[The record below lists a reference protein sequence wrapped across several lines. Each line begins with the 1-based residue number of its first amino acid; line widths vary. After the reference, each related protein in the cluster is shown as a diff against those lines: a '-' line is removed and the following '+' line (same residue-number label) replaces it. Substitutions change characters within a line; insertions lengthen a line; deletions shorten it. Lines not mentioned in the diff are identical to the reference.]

1 MQMGRGLL
9 ATVGQTFMNVPIGM
23 LNECMVFVRNY
34 RALFIRTDMLVI
46 ERRQKRGRKKEK
58 KEEAYE
64 FIFLKEL
71 AQPHIII
78 LTYISC

>member
-23 LNECMVFVRNY
+23 LNGCMVLVRNY

-46 ERRQKRGRKKEK
+46 ERRQERGRKKEK
-58 KEEAYE
+58 KEEACE
-64 FIFLKEL
+64 FILLKEL
-71 AQPHIII
+71 TQPHMLI
-78 LTYISC
+78 LTYIAC